1 LQVPTQTSADVI
13 DNSASAQQQSSLA
26 DRFGSGVMLAVAGT
40 FFFALKSI
48 FIKFAFAV
56 GATPVLLLTIR
67 LLFSLPFYIGVL
79 IYLRRDPN
87 RKAVRSKDI
96 TWALVAGFF
105 GFYLAS
111 ILDLYG
117 LQLIS
122 AQLERLTL
130 FTYPTIVAVMA
141 WLFLGEQLDRKII
154 AAIVTCYAGVIVM
167 YSGERTLTSGADL
180 GLGVLYVLGA
190 AISYALYILMAK
202 PRLDRIGSRAF
213 TSWAMIG
220 STFYV
225 CVQFFS
231 TQDASSLFTAEPM
244 VYVYGMILGFVC
256 TVLPSFMINEAIVR
270 LGVTRTTIIGSVGP
284 ALTMILAIVL
294 LSEPSSP
301 RHFAGMI
308 LAIIGVSLATRP

>member
-1 LQVPTQTSADVI
+1 MNRSAA
-13 DNSASAQQQSSLA
+13 ASHELTIT
-26 DRFGSGVMLAVAGT
+26 DRFGSGVMLAAAGT

-48 FIKFAFAV
+48 FIKFAFAA

-79 IYLRRDPN
+79 AYLRRDPN
-87 RKAVRSKDI
+87 RKPMTSVDAV
-96 TWALVAGFF
+96 WALVAGFF
-105 GFYLAS
+105 GFYLAA

-117 LQLIS
+117 LELIS

-141 WLFLGEQLDRKII
+141 WLFLGEKLNGKII

-167 YSGERTLTSGADL
+167 YSGEKTMTSGPDL
-180 GLGVLYVLGA
+180 GLGVLFVFGA
-190 AISYALYILMAK
+190 ALSYSLYILMAK
-202 PRLDRIGSRAF
+202 PRMDRIGSRAF

-225 CVQFFS
+225 CVQFLA
-231 TQDASSLFTAEPM
+231 TQDVASLFQANPM

-270 LGVTRTTIIGSVGP
+270 LGATRTTIIGSVGP

-294 LSEPSSP
+294 LNEPSSP

-308 LAIIGVSLATRP
+308 LAVVGVSLVARK